1 MKNFK
6 SSIVKLVKVYC
17 PFIKNNSKQNNGSEH
32 GKRGLYYD
40 FSPIDVCVDEDK
52 SSYEEEFNQIKYAL
66 ENDKVKNLAILGKF
80 GTGKSSLISSFFKH
94 AQINNKK
101 ISDKEYVTV
110 SLADFDYL
118 KENSS
123 DNFEDD
129 LAGNSKS
136 DKDNTSDTT
145 GKNNSNASSE
155 NRVDLSNKNNQSS
168 GKSAYQNLEAVEKEI
183 IRQLSFGK
191 LSENVPISFL
201 SKFKT
206 RLCDTF
212 VISLYLSPLLVL
224 FLSSFFI
231 KDEIVHL
238 FNYALGS
245 TLTKLL
251 VLNAITVAYIFIF
264 FKFLSPRLRFKH
276 LSLSTLSISVEQ
288 KDSDNIIDAYLDEI
302 TYLFEQSKC
311 KYVIFEDL
319 DRGNNPEVFTHL
331 RNLNI
336 VLNNDIR
343 CKNGCFWKRCQRR
356 IVFIYLLRND
366 LLSPQDMVKFFD
378 FTISI
383 TPYAASSNIAY
394 HALKIRD
401 ELYAYYKRIE
411 DDESR
416 ENEII
421 ASQDVGDN
429 VPADQQD
436 KSTKNSSESKIFKKS
451 KLFTEEALDNDFIIS
466 VSRFVGDLRNVKQIF
481 NDYQLLIGNFEFLFE
496 DSKNIAKKLFSISAL
511 KNYYPSDYNELI
523 SNKGKLYELMNRKGE
538 YRSFVENVKNYFK
551 DLNDKNDKLSSEEFD
566 QDEWNRS
573 FENLEEQY
581 SFYDLVKSKRYKAEL
596 CTYLRNKTF
605 LSYLLC
611 SDFISE
617 DYRFYVSK
625 FSKKFCLDK
634 KHYSFLRNV
643 YDKNSIY
650 EPNCEIISKKNEL
663 DILLSFLPDNAVS
676 SKAILNYHLF
686 SFFLH
691 NYINY
696 QSVINNYI
704 GVIFKGKYKQQ
715 GYIFLLELCS
725 FLNEELK
732 NKNKIK
738 LNDQTKLNI
747 LTYLFIKSNDNIKDV
762 IDNLD
767 NPVQKSEFLLFI
779 LVYGIQQ
786 NLSNTI
792 NSNNNYFNGFNSL
805 IKVKAYSTYILKGLN
820 NIPQMYWKYLFSSLR
835 YLHVELEYAPTSK
848 ILGGNLKEF
857 YFILDQWLTTNDG
870 SKNKSLKYYLPF
882 KINCENCSALA
893 NFLTSCLKEFT
904 KNTDSQDLNCSNS
917 FWSVLFDFKSEDKP
931 SFLNIRKTIFNYIF
945 EQNQFTEKNRYLRLL
960 SVSSVID
967 KFNNLSK
974 DESVTYLEDNSEIVV
989 SLITVLN
996 ALEIHKRLDK
1006 EKNSIN
1012 KDNDLDKQKTVKK
1025 ELTSFFRQDEYFSLL
1040 NKYRCVKYIFNSS
1053 THLLKQCYLDF
1064 ENFCIEDLKIT
1075 FSKVDS
1081 LLQSWQDGNFYDLY
1095 TIDLNFALA
1104 KVETLSDLFRYSFL
1118 PKVNQITPPHR
1129 IKPNIQNIMYVRD
1142 FLCSFDLSNFSNDNK
1157 EDNKT
1162 SFIFDFFNKEIDT
1175 AWNSLYEF
1183 FKLNFDEILQSS
1195 SHLISCQKFEDLD
1208 PKKIKEFF
1216 LNLDKQD

>member
-1040 NKYRCVKYIFNSS
+1040 TKYRCVKYIFNSS